1 MTIESSKDEKQC
13 IYIYIKIEC
22 ATYVFVLVYLLIYL
36 ITTFCWFAV
45 GATHEFQNKIGV
57 DYKKPWLTWNN
68 YKRSGMGE
76 KGGKKVELGSG
87 ETGSVGNGGE
97 GGAEGE
103 DEQNGGEIKK

>member
-1 MTIESSKDEKQC
+1 MMKNKSFIFVLFSWALVNIFVMTIESSKDEKQ
-13 IYIYIKIEC
+13 
-22 ATYVFVLVYLLIYL
+22 F
-36 ITTFCWFAV
+36 

-97 GGAEGE
+97 GGAQGE